1 MNIESIGPAIK
12 RKTSTWLMIWGILI
26 FVCGILAIAFPAT
39 FPVGIAIVLGCLI
52 LVAGI
57 AHVIFAFHTRSIGG
71 FLWHILLGPLYGITA
86 LSLLAN
92 PLLGVVSLA
101 LLLALF
107 LLIEGVLE
115 LALYFCIRRLQHS
128 VWVSVDG
135 IGTLI
140 LGILMVTKWPPD
152 FPEIIAILIGI
163 SLMLSGLSRVMLS
176 LAVRALTPA

>member
-1 MNIESIGPAIK
+1 M
-12 RKTSTWLMIWGILI
+12 WLMIWGILI

-39 FPVGIAIVLGCLI
+39 FPAGIAIVLGCLI

-57 AHVIFAFHTRSIGG
+57 AHVIFAFHSRSIGG
-71 FLWHILLGPLYGITA
+71 FLWHILLGPLYGIIA

-115 LALYFCIRRLQHS
+115 LGLYFCIRRLQHS

-140 LGILMVTKWPPD
+140 LGILIVTKWPPYS
-152 FPEIIAILIGI
+152 PEIIAILIGI
-163 SLMLSGLSRVMLS
+163 SLMLSGLSRIMLS